1 MVNPA
6 KKEFENQFKLK
17 ENYTNSVTTLSIQSK
32 KPIELL
38 SKHLFW
44 DIDPNLLEWERS
56 KKTIIERVIERGS
69 LEEWVCIVKVYTL
82 EGIVNT
88 AKTFRSMSPIDLN
101 FIATISNTPKEEFRC
116 YNTRLLMGQH
126 WIY

>member
-1 MVNPA
+1 MVN
-6 KKEFENQFKLK
+6 Q
-17 ENYTNSVTTLSIQSK
+17 
-32 KPIELL
+32 KPVELL

-44 DIDPNLLEWERS
+44 DIDSNLLEWERS
-56 KKTIIERVIERGS
+56 NKTIIERVIERGS
-69 LEEWVCIVKVYTL
+69 IEEWVCIVKVYTL

-88 AKTFRSMSPIDLN
+88 AKTFRTMSTIDLN

-116 YNTRLLMGQH
+116 FNTRLLNRQN

>member
-1 MVNPA
+1 MVN
-6 KKEFENQFKLK
+6 Q
-17 ENYTNSVTTLSIQSK
+17 
-32 KPIELL
+32 KPGELL

-44 DIDPNLLEWERS
+44 DIDSNLLEWERS

-88 AKTFRSMSPIDLN
+88 AKMFRTMSPIDLN

-116 YNTRLLMGQH
+116 FNTRLLTSQH

>member
-1 MVNPA
+1 MVN
-6 KKEFENQFKLK
+6 Q
-17 ENYTNSVTTLSIQSK
+17 
-32 KPIELL
+32 KPVELL

-44 DIDPNLLEWERS
+44 DIDSNLLEWERS

-88 AKTFRSMSPIDLN
+88 AKTFRTMSPIDLN

-116 YNTRLLMGQH
+116 FNTRLLTSQH

>member
-1 MVNPA
+1 M
-6 KKEFENQFKLK
+6 
-17 ENYTNSVTTLSIQSK
+17 TTLSIQSK
-32 KPIELL
+32 KPVELL

-44 DIDPNLLEWERS
+44 DIDPNVLEWERS

-69 LEEWVCIVKVYTL
+69 LEEWVCIVKIYTL

-116 YNTRLLMGQH
+116 YNTRLLTGQH

>member
-1 MVNPA
+1 MVN
-6 KKEFENQFKLK
+6 Q
-17 ENYTNSVTTLSIQSK
+17 
-32 KPIELL
+32 KPVELL

-44 DIDPNLLEWERS
+44 DIDSNLLEWERS

-88 AKTFRSMSPIDLN
+88 AKMFRTMSPIDLN
-101 FIATISNTPKEEFRC
+101 FIATISSTPKEEFRC
-116 YNTRLLMGQH
+116 YNTRLLTDRH

>member
-1 MVNPA
+1 M
-6 KKEFENQFKLK
+6 
-17 ENYTNSVTTLSIQSK
+17 TTLSIQSK
-32 KPIELL
+32 KPVELL

-44 DIDPNLLEWERS
+44 DIDPNVLEWERS

-69 LEEWVCIVKVYTL
+69 LEEWVCIVKIYTL

-88 AKTFRSMSPIDLN
+88 AKTFRTMSPIDLN

-116 YNTRLLMGQH
+116 YNTRLLTGQH

>member
-1 MVNPA
+1 M
-6 KKEFENQFKLK
+6 
-17 ENYTNSVTTLSIQSK
+17 TTLSIQSK
-32 KPIELL
+32 KPVELL

-69 LEEWVCIVKVYTL
+69 LEEWVCIVKIYTL

-116 YNTRLLMGQH
+116 YNTRLLTGQH

>member
-1 MVNPA
+1 MVN
-6 KKEFENQFKLK
+6 Q
-17 ENYTNSVTTLSIQSK
+17 
-32 KPIELL
+32 KPVELL

-44 DIDPNLLEWERS
+44 DIDSNLLEWERS

-69 LEEWVCIVKVYTL
+69 IEEWVCIVKVYTL
-82 EGIVNT
+82 DGIVNT
-88 AKTFRSMSPIDLN
+88 AKTFRTMSPIDLN

-116 YNTRLLMGQH
+116 FNTRLLTSQH

>member
-1 MVNPA
+1 M
-6 KKEFENQFKLK
+6 
-17 ENYTNSVTTLSIQSK
+17 TTLSIQSK
-32 KPIELL
+32 KPVELL

-69 LEEWVCIVKVYTL
+69 LEEWVCIVKIYTL
-82 EGIVNT
+82 DGIVNT

-116 YNTRLLMGQH
+116 YNTRLLTGQH

>member
-6 KKEFENQFKLK
+6 ESEFGILFQ

-32 KPIELL
+32 KPVELL

-44 DIDPNLLEWERS
+44 DIDPNVLEWERS

-88 AKTFRSMSPIDLN
+88 AKTFRTMSPIDLN

-116 YNTRLLMGQH
+116 YNTRLLTGQH

>member
-1 MVNPA
+1 M
-6 KKEFENQFKLK
+6 
-17 ENYTNSVTTLSIQSK
+17 TTLSIQSK
-32 KPIELL
+32 KPVELL

-116 YNTRLLMGQH
+116 YNTRLLMCQH

>member
-1 MVNPA
+1 M
-6 KKEFENQFKLK
+6 
-17 ENYTNSVTTLSIQSK
+17 TTLSIQSK
-32 KPIELL
+32 KPVELL

-44 DIDPNLLEWERS
+44 DIDPNVLEWERS
-56 KKTIIERVIERGS
+56 KKTIIERVIERGN

-88 AKTFRSMSPIDLN
+88 AKTFRTMSPIDLN

-116 YNTRLLMGQH
+116 YNTRLLTGQH

>member
-1 MVNPA
+1 M
-6 KKEFENQFKLK
+6 
-17 ENYTNSVTTLSIQSK
+17 TTLSIQSK
-32 KPIELL
+32 KPVELL

-44 DIDPNLLEWERS
+44 DIDPNVLEWERS

-88 AKTFRSMSPIDLN
+88 AKTFRTMSPIDLN

-116 YNTRLLMGQH
+116 YNTRLLTGQH

>member
-1 MVNPA
+1 MVN
-6 KKEFENQFKLK
+6 Q
-17 ENYTNSVTTLSIQSK
+17 
-32 KPIELL
+32 KPVELL

-44 DIDPNLLEWERS
+44 DIDSNLLEWERS

-88 AKTFRSMSPIDLN
+88 AKTFRTMSPIDLN

-116 YNTRLLMGQH
+116 FNTRLLTNQH

>member
-1 MVNPA
+1 M
-6 KKEFENQFKLK
+6 
-17 ENYTNSVTTLSIQSK
+17 TTLSIQSK
-32 KPIELL
+32 KPVELL

-44 DIDPNLLEWERS
+44 DIDPNVLEWERS

-116 YNTRLLMGQH
+116 YNTRLLTGQH

>member
-1 MVNPA
+1 M
-6 KKEFENQFKLK
+6 
-17 ENYTNSVTTLSIQSK
+17 TTLSIQSK
-32 KPIELL
+32 KPVELL
-38 SKHLFW
+38 SKYLFW
-44 DIDPNLLEWERS
+44 DIDPNVLEWERS

-116 YNTRLLMGQH
+116 YNTRLLTGQH

>member
-1 MVNPA
+1 M
-6 KKEFENQFKLK
+6 
-17 ENYTNSVTTLSIQSK
+17 TTLSIQSK
-32 KPIELL
+32 KPVELL

-44 DIDPNLLEWERS
+44 DIDPNVLEWERS

-69 LEEWVCIVKVYTL
+69 LEEWVCIVKIYTL

>member
-1 MVNPA
+1 MVN
-6 KKEFENQFKLK
+6 Q
-17 ENYTNSVTTLSIQSK
+17 
-32 KPIELL
+32 KPVELL

-44 DIDPNLLEWERS
+44 DIDSNILEWERS

-88 AKTFRSMSPIDLN
+88 AKMFRTMSPIDLN

-116 YNTRLLMGQH
+116 FNTRLLTSQH

>member
-1 MVNPA
+1 
-6 KKEFENQFKLK
+6 
-17 ENYTNSVTTLSIQSK
+17 VTTLSIQSK
-32 KPIELL
+32 KPVELL

-44 DIDPNLLEWERS
+44 DIDPNVLEWERS

-116 YNTRLLMGQH
+116 YNTRLLTAQH

>member
-1 MVNPA
+1 
-6 KKEFENQFKLK
+6 
-17 ENYTNSVTTLSIQSK
+17 VTTLSIQSK
-32 KPIELL
+32 KPVELL

-69 LEEWVCIVKVYTL
+69 LEEWVCIVKIYTL
-82 EGIVNT
+82 DGIVNT
-88 AKTFRSMSPIDLN
+88 AKTFRTMSPIDLN

-116 YNTRLLMGQH
+116 YNTRLLTGQH

>member
-1 MVNPA
+1 M
-6 KKEFENQFKLK
+6 
-17 ENYTNSVTTLSIQSK
+17 TTLSIQSK
-32 KPIELL
+32 KPVELL

-44 DIDPNLLEWERS
+44 DIDPNVLEWERS

-88 AKTFRSMSPIDLN
+88 AKTFRSMSSIDLN

-116 YNTRLLMGQH
+116 YNTRLLTGQH

>member
-1 MVNPA
+1 
-6 KKEFENQFKLK
+6 
-17 ENYTNSVTTLSIQSK
+17 VTTLSTQSK
-32 KPIELL
+32 KPVELL

-44 DIDPNLLEWERS
+44 DIDPNVLEWERS
-56 KKTIIERVIERGS
+56 KKTIIERVIERGN

-88 AKTFRSMSPIDLN
+88 AKTFRTMSPIDLN

-116 YNTRLLMGQH
+116 YNTRLLTGQH

>member
-1 MVNPA
+1 
-6 KKEFENQFKLK
+6 
-17 ENYTNSVTTLSIQSK
+17 VTTLSIQSK
-32 KPIELL
+32 KPVELL

-44 DIDPNLLEWERS
+44 DIDPNVLEWERS
-56 KKTIIERVIERGS
+56 KKTIIERVIERGN

-88 AKTFRSMSPIDLN
+88 AKTFRTMSPIDLN

-116 YNTRLLMGQH
+116 YNTRLLTGQH

>member
-1 MVNPA
+1 MVN
-6 KKEFENQFKLK
+6 Q
-17 ENYTNSVTTLSIQSK
+17 
-32 KPIELL
+32 KPVELL

-44 DIDPNLLEWERS
+44 DINSNLLEWERS

-69 LEEWVCIVKVYTL
+69 IEEWVCIVKVYTL
-82 EGIVNT
+82 DGIVNT
-88 AKTFRSMSPIDLN
+88 AKTFRTMSPIDLN

-116 YNTRLLMGQH
+116 FNTRLLTSQH